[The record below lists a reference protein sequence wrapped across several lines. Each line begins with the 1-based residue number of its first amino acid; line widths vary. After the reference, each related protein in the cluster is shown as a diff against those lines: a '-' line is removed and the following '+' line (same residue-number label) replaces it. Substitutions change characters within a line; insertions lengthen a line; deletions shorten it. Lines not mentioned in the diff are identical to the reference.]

1 MSVSSPQTDEKLTLS
16 QLESFLWES
25 ADILR
30 GSLDAS
36 EFKDYI
42 FGMLFLKH
50 LSDAFDEER
59 ENVIQHYLDTGKSQ
73 QQAEQFAS
81 EQDEY
86 DKTFFV
92 PEVARWEKLKNL
104 KHDVGSELNK
114 ATEAIEEQN
123 STLEGVLVSIDFN
136 IKDKLNDGKLRDLLS
151 HFSKYRL
158 RTSDFDRPDLLG
170 AAYEYLI
177 KMFADSAGKKGGE
190 FYTPSE
196 VVKLLVELIKPKAGM
211 KV

>member
-1 MSVSSPQTDEKLTLS
+1 MSVSSLQSKEKLTLS

-59 ENVIQHYLDTGKSQ
+59 ENVIQHYLDTGKTQ

-81 EQDEY
+81 EQDEI
-86 DKTFFV
+86 KTMQ
-92 PEVARWEKLKNL
+92 R
-104 KHDVGSELNK
+104 
-114 ATEAIEEQN
+114 
-123 STLEGVLVSIDFN
+123 N
-136 IKDKLNDGKLRDLLS
+136 IKRAMIEDG
-151 HFSKYRL
+151 
-158 RTSDFDRPDLLG
+158 FDDPDLRKIVIERFMEL
-170 AAYEYLI
+170 A
-177 KMFADSAGKKGGE
+177 K
-190 FYTPSE
+190 
-196 VVKLLVELIKPKAGM
+196 VKFK
-211 KV
+211 

>member
-1 MSVSSPQTDEKLTLS
+1 VSVSSPKTDQKLTLS

-25 ADILR
+25 ANILR
-30 GSLDAS
+30 TSLDAA
-36 EFKDYI
+36 EYKDYI

-59 ENVIQHYLDTGKSQ
+59 ENVIKHYLDTGRSQ

-92 PEVARWEKLKNL
+92 PEIARWKNLKDL

-114 ATEAIEEQN
+114 ATEAIDEQN
-123 STLEGVLVSIDFN
+123 PTLEGVLVAVDFN
-136 IKDKLNDGKLRDLLS
+136 KKDKLSDKEIRDLLS
-151 HFSKYRL
+151 HYSTYRL
-158 RTSDFDRPDLLG
+158 RVSDFQKPDLLG

-177 KMFADSAGKKGGE
+177 KLKQLNHNLID
-190 FYTPSE
+190 TLN
-196 VVKLLVELIKPKAGM
+196 KLFK
-211 KV
+211 

>member
-1 MSVSSPQTDEKLTLS
+1 MSVSSLLNEKLTLS

-59 ENVIQHYLDTGKSQ
+59 ENVVQYYLDTGKSQ

-81 EQDEY
+81 EEDEI
-86 DKTFFV
+86 KSMQ
-92 PEVARWEKLKNL
+92 R
-104 KHDVGSELNK
+104 
-114 ATEAIEEQN
+114 
-123 STLEGVLVSIDFN
+123 N
-136 IKDKLNDGKLRDLLS
+136 IKRAMIEDG
-151 HFSKYRL
+151 
-158 RTSDFDRPDLLG
+158 FDDPDLRKIVIERFMEL
-170 AAYEYLI
+170 A
-177 KMFADSAGKKGGE
+177 K
-190 FYTPSE
+190 
-196 VVKLLVELIKPKAGM
+196 VKFK
-211 KV
+211 